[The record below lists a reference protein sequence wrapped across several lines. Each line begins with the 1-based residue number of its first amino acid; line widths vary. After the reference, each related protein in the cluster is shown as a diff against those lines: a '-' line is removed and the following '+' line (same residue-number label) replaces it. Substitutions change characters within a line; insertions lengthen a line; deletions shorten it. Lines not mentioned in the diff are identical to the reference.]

1 MDEMGLYKYYDI
13 AIWTV
18 FSVPESMNSWPIS
31 SLVGIKTP
39 MSHLKCVFTSAA
51 SKETGQRPTP

>member
-39 MSHLKCVFTSAA
+39 YEPPKMCVYLRCF
-51 SKETGQRPTP
+51 